1 MQPVEALRRTIDRAR
16 GAGDGRSID
25 PDDIEEKKDQ
35 EALGI
40 CEAFF
45 EAALPVARFQCMVT
59 IEGIGPKSKLG
70 LGDYTVCGLTIPAI
84 KNALIGLSM
93 EKVSVYVR
101 LWERHQ
107 QGSEMLSGYQGQ
119 TKCLQFRNWLA
130 DIDRWEAERARPE
143 LEVGRGPQG

>member
-59 IEGIGPKSKLG
+59 IEGIGPKS
-70 LGDYTVCGLTIPAI
+70 
-84 KNALIGLSM
+84 
-93 EKVSVYVR
+93 
-101 LWERHQ
+101 
-107 QGSEMLSGYQGQ
+107 
-119 TKCLQFRNWLA
+119 
-130 DIDRWEAERARPE
+130 
-143 LEVGRGPQG
+143 